1 MKNVFIIYNY
11 FYLKLMDIISQRL
24 KVLYWRLCRCP
35 NGLIFG
41 IGGSHI

>member
-1 MKNVFIIYNY
+1 MKNAFIIYNY
-11 FYLKLMDIISQRL
+11 LYLKLCQ
-24 KVLYWRLCRCP
+24 CP